1 MDGAVLLT
9 PRVTIPQVHEG
20 ASSFF
25 HTAEEAGTYAYCG
38 DRLRDPAYWLTITI
52 EPKNV

>member
-1 MDGAVLLT
+1 MDGAVLWT
-9 PRVTIPQVHEG
+9 PRATILQVYKG

-25 HTAEEAGTYAYCG
+25 HTAEEAGTYAYCS